1 MFNVQS
7 STMNS
12 QAWFYRKFV
21 QKNHVRRS
29 NVRGLMSEGLMSE
42 GLMSEGQMS
51 EGLTSDYHHITAL
64 KYQEGPRFEPRHFHY
79 F

>member
-7 STMNS
+7 STMTRPGFIGSLNKKIIS
-12 QAWFYRKFV
+12 E
-21 QKNHVRRS
+21 
-29 NVRGLMSEGLMSE
+29 GLMSEGLMSE

>member
-7 STMNS
+7 STMTRPGFIGSLNKKIMS
-12 QAWFYRKFV
+12 EGLM
-21 QKNHVRRS
+21 S
-29 NVRGLMSEGLMSE
+29 EGLMSEGLMSE

>member
-7 STMNS
+7 STMTRPGFIGSLNKKIMS
-12 QAWFYRKFV
+12 E
-21 QKNHVRRS
+21 
-29 NVRGLMSEGLMSE
+29 GLMSEGLMSE